1 MPSLTDAD
9 FHRLVDYMKSNY
21 GINLEKKRVLIEG
34 RLGSIVRNMGFGSFK
49 EYIDYALNDPS
60 GNEAITL
67 VNKLTTNHTFFMRE
81 PEHFEYLKTVVLPY
95 IERSV
100 KDRDVRIWCAAA
112 STGQEPYTIVMVI
125 DDYFG
130 ERRAGWDLK
139 ILATDL
145 DTDVLKK
152 AKAGIYPEESLS
164 DLPDTWRRKYFDKI
178 DDGMYQVTAR
188 LRDEV
193 VFKKFNLMD
202 PITYKK
208 PYDLILCRNV
218 MIYFEPETKNQ
229 LIERFYDCTKDGGYL
244 FIGHAE
250 NISKQT
256 RYKYIKP
263 AVYRKLEKVQPN
275 S

>member
-1 MPSLTDAD
+1 MPSLTDSD

-34 RLGSIVRNMGFGSFK
+34 RLSSIVKNKGFGTFK
-49 EYIDYALNDPS
+49 EYIDFALNDPS
-60 GNEAITL
+60 GGETITL

-81 PEHFEYLKTVVLPY
+81 PEHFEFLKSTVLPY
-95 IERSV
+95 IEKTV
-100 KDRDVRIWCAAA
+100 KDRDARIWCAAA
-112 STGQEPYTIVMVI
+112 STGQEPYTIAMTI

-152 AKAGIYPEESLS
+152 AKAGIYPGESLS
-164 DLPDTWRRKYFDKI
+164 DLPENWRRKYFKDI
-178 DDGMYQVTAR
+178 GDGNYQVVDR
-188 LRDEV
+188 MRNEIV
-193 VFKKFNLMD
+193 YKKFNLMD
-202 PITYKK
+202 PISYKK
-208 PYDLILCRNV
+208 PFDLILCRNV
-218 MIYFEPETKNQ
+218 MIYFESDTKNQ

-250 NISKQT
+250 NIAKTT
-256 RYKYIKP
+256 RYKYVKP
-263 AVYRKLEKVQPN
+263 AVYRKLEKVQP
-275 S
+275 